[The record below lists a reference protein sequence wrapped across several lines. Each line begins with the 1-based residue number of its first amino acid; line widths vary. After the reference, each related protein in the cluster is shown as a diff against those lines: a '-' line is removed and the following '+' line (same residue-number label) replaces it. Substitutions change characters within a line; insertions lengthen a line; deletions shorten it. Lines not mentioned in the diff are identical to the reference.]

1 MPPLP
6 QTDAAMSHVSQ
17 ETDNMG
23 SWAAR
28 TGLLGSELFILTQKR
43 GWCNVHLLLS
53 LCFQKQESLFLGNE
67 DSVTTYE

>member
-1 MPPLP
+1 
-6 QTDAAMSHVSQ
+6 
-17 ETDNMG
+17 MG